1 MELWGNNMK
10 TILGNIK
17 EVTVNWHYT
26 TKLGEEYDRYHIR
39 DKSIRKI
46 IYNKDD
52 KYCIV
57 YYWDGGVQELFNIN
71 SVMSFSD
78 KEREDMYDK
87 YDNTDITLDEYVEN
101 FYR

>member
-1 MELWGNNMK
+1 MK

-17 EVTVNWHYT
+17 EVNVNWHYT
-26 TKLGEEYDRYHIR
+26 IKLGEEYDRYHIR

-46 IYNKDD
+46 IYDKDD
-52 KYCIV
+52 KCCIV

-78 KEREDMYDK
+78 KEREDMYGK
-87 YDNTDITLDEYVEN
+87 YDNTDITLDKYVEN